1 MVLLLSSI
9 IRVNGFTKLSI
20 DGLEGRGAI
29 FGSLFRK
36 GDNDPSGNKKPE
48 GYMVSWGIYGRWGI
62 KSPPYGVAGGVSG
75 KFISML
81 LF

>member
-36 GDNDPSGNKKPE
+36 GDNDPLGNKKPE
-48 GYMVSWGIYGRWGI
+48 GYMVS
-62 KSPPYGVAGGVSG
+62 
-75 KFISML
+75 
-81 LF
+81 